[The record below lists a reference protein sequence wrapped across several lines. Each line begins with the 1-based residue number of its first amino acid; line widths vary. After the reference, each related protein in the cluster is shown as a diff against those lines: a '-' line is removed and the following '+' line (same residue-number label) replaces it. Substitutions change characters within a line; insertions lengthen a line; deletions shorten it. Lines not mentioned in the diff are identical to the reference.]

1 MGARRECRDY
11 ELGADLGALMR
22 TGAPSSSTP
31 STNGEYL
38 LAPVRSETVFA
49 YPGTPA
55 PGQGGFGGESFF
67 SLCFPIML
75 VDSPLAF
82 FIFCRYRTL
91 ATPLFALPATV
102 SFLVSF
108 GRSEE
113 RERSRKGGVCRKVAM
128 CLGLGG
134 EAEDGCFCPDLCVR
148 EGAGSERCPL
158 YD

>member
-1 MGARRECRDY
+1 MGTRTRAR
-11 ELGADLGALMR
+11 GVALMR

-67 SLCFPIML
+67 FLCFVIIL

-82 FIFCRYRTL
+82 LIFCRYRTL
-91 ATPLFALPATV
+91 ATPLFALLATV

-108 GRSEE
+108 GRSGE
-113 RERSRKGGVCRKVAM
+113 RERSWEGGVGGEVAE
-128 CLGLGG
+128 CVGLGG
-134 EAEDGCFCPDLCVR
+134 EA
-148 EGAGSERCPL
+148 
-158 YD
+158 